1 MLAVVAG
8 SAVNQDGASNGLTAP
23 SGRAQERVIRAAL
36 ADAGLGPSEVDV
48 VEGHGTGTRLGDPIE
63 LGALLATYGQGR
75 EPGRPLWLGS
85 VKSNIGHTQA
95 AAGVAGIIKIVEA
108 LRHQAVPATLHVDAP
123 TSRVDWALGGVRVA
137 TEQVAWPPEPG
148 RRRRAGVSSFGMSGT
163 NAHVVIEEAPPAA
176 PEPESEPGAAAGPVG
191 AVPWILSA
199 RSEQGLLAQ
208 AARLASRLD
217 AEPTPGSPTPRP
229 SSRAAD
235 RPSARDVGWSLVRG
249 RAALEYR
256 AVVFGER
263 GAGDAQVGGDRLAG
277 LRALAADEPVET
289 VVRGRVGTGGDRVV

>member
-1 MLAVVAG
+1 GHGVLAVVAG

-85 VKSNIGHTQA
+85 VKSNIGHAQA

-108 LRHQAVPATLHVDAP
+108 LRHQAVPKTLHVDAP
-123 TSRVDWALGGVRVA
+123 SSRVDWSTGSVEVV
-137 TEQVAWPPEPG
+137 TEPVAWP
-148 RRRRAGVSSFGMSGT
+148 RQAARVRRAGVSSFGMSGT
-163 NAHVVIEEAPPAA
+163 NVHVIIMEA
-176 PEPESEPGAAAGPVG
+176 PEPDLEATPAAGSWPVPTAG
-191 AVPWILSA
+191 AVAGPAAVDASGDGDGAGAGTVPWLLSA
-199 RSEQGLLAQ
+199 RSPAALRGQARRLLDH
-208 AARLASRLD
+208 LA
-217 AEPTPGSPTPRP
+217 GS
-229 SSRAAD
+229 AD
-235 RPSARDVGWSLVRG
+235 RLPVPDVGWSLVRG

-256 AVVFGER
+256 AVVLGER

-277 LRALAADEPVET
+277 LRALA
-289 VVRGRVGTGGDRVV
+289 